1 MMTGENEFE
10 DRRTHTRFKPRYGA
24 YAAVMSDYRKL
35 GLIKDIS
42 MGGLS
47 FSYIPQEGTHTPKSD
62 KMIIGF
68 GIDNKALKEVPF
80 KTVMDV
86 KEENIISFSSIPL
99 RKMSVEFEEI
109 NVRQKTALDYF
120 VQNCT
125 QKEAR

>member
-1 MMTGENEFE
+1 MMTSENEFE

-47 FSYIPQEGTHTPKSD
+47 FSYIPQEGTHTPKSY

-68 GIDNKALKEVPF
+68 GIDNKALKDVPF

-86 KEENIISFSSIPL
+86 EEENKISFSSIPL
-99 RKMSVEFEEI
+99 RKMRVEFEKMSLQ
-109 NVRQKTALDYF
+109 QKTEVDYF
-120 VQNCT
+120 IQNCT
-125 QKEAR
+125 QKEA

>member
-1 MMTGENEFE
+1 MMSGNEFE
-10 DRRTHTRFKPRYGA
+10 DRRTHMRFKPRYGA
-24 YAAVMSDYRKL
+24 YAAVLSDYRKL

-47 FSYIPQEGTHTPKSD
+47 FSYIPQEGTHTPKNE

-68 GIDNKALKEVPF
+68 GIGHKALKDIPF

-86 KEENIISFSSIPL
+86 EEENSISFSSIPL